1 MEAHQ
6 DFKAGRGGDR
16 QEIVIRD
23 DQMDFAALLDLV
35 KERRRNHRRLGLI
48 DSGAFDPFQME
59 WLGEAGADIYT
70 SNRARQSLNEFVLI
84 GRAATKGD
92 AVTAYFHHGPFLSEE
107 KEKTVPFSALKEMG
121 RSGID
126 IHLSNKHGAHEWEK
140 LEELADACAAGASR
154 LVIYHHGPLGPE
166 IESLARRGAW
176 IHVSDASLRNDGDV
190 VLLTDCLA
198 AARVRGVQLIF
209 HLEHSLP
216 LAWLEDIFAAG
227 AFVLFKIPPTDYRS
241 WLRPFEQA
249 SKKRRPDFRATYID
263 ATFLL

>member
-1 MEAHQ
+1 MNENLADGCADDSQ
-6 DFKAGRGGDR
+6 TM
-16 QEIVIRD
+16 IIRD

-35 KERRRNHRRLGLI
+35 KERRRDHRRLGLI

-59 WLGEAGADIYT
+59 WLGEAGADVYT
-70 SNRARQSLNEFVLI
+70 SNRARQSVNEFVLI
-84 GRAATKGD
+84 GRAAAKGD
-92 AVTAYFHHGPFLSEE
+92 AITAYFHHGAFLSEE
-107 KEKTVPFSALKEMG
+107 KEKAVPFSALKEMG

-126 IHLSNKHGAHEWEK
+126 IHLSNKQGAHEWEK
-140 LEELADACAAGASR
+140 LEELADACAAGGSR

-166 IESLARRGAW
+166 IESLVRRGAW
-176 IHVSDASLRNDGDV
+176 IHVSDASLRSEADV

-198 AARVRGVQLIF
+198 AARARGVQLIF
-209 HLEHSLP
+209 HLERNLP

-241 WLRPFEQA
+241 RLRPFEQA
-249 SKKRRPDFRATYID
+249 SKKRRPDFRATYVD